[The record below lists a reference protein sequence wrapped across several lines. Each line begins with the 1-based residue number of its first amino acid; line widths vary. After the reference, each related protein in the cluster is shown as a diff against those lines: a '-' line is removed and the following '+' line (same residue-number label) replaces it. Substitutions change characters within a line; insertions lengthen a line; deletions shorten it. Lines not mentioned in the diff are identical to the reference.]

1 MPPSNSQLVTLD
13 TVKITVSDYVPDIVR
28 PDCFLHHN
36 GFTHYETGQVTGE
49 YETLTRKTLGL
60 SMLRI
65 YPYKTELEFSAKVLK
80 KDYPLLISENTI
92 EQALGEINRTEF
104 IRLDLTKVLDRAV
117 VLRCDVTKDIHL
129 ENDVEHYIESL
140 SHISSIDPR
149 YTLDKNASGKTGLTW
164 NRYGKTKKTRHRFTL
179 YGKESDMRLAK
190 NKELREFV
198 LPSDFENVLRFEDRE
213 TNFENMRELFSLGDG
228 SPFLRNVLSC
238 RDNPYVRIFD
248 SVFPSSDLVIPAV
261 SLSSIEKMKRHEAYT
276 TVFLS
281 MLLKK
286 HGNIERALAVH
297 LKTWGGNSTRL
308 RKELREIENETKPRS
323 QRHNEN
329 AVLSELR
336 AKLISGDQ

>member
-1 MPPSNSQLVTLD
+1 MTSSSNSVTLD
-13 TVKITVSDYVPDIVR
+13 TIKITIPDYVPDFR
-28 PDCFLHHN
+28 PECFLHHN
-36 GFTHYETGQVTGE
+36 GFTHYETGQVAGE

-80 KDYPLLISENTI
+80 KDYPKLISKNTI
-92 EQALGEINRTEF
+92 EQSLGEINRTEF
-104 IRLDLTKVLDRAV
+104 VRLDLKKVLDHAV

-140 SHISSIDPR
+140 SHISTIDPR

-198 LPSDFENVLRFEDRE
+198 RPSDFENVLRFEDRE
-213 TNFENMRELFSLGDG
+213 TNFENMRQLFAIDEG
-228 SPFLRNVLSC
+228 SPFLKSVLCSTE
-238 RDNPYVRIFD
+238 NPYTKIFD
-248 SVFPSSDLVIPAV
+248 SVFPSPGLA
-261 SLSSIEKMKRHEAYT
+261 LETANLEKMKRHEAYT

-281 MLLKK
+281 ALLKR
-286 HGNIERALAVH
+286 HGNLERALSVH
-297 LKTWGGNSTRL
+297 LKRWGGNSTRL
-308 RKELREIENETKPRS
+308 RKELRKIENETKTEA
-323 QRHNEN
+323 QRNNEN
-329 AVLSELR
+329 TVLSELR
-336 AKLISGDQ
+336 EKLILGDQEQ